1 MKAEER
7 ILVAWWFVTRWTG
20 RTERRRED
28 VERISYERR
37 RWSRTEEDEGDAGF
51 GVDPSLGPSV
61 RSFVSWVS
69 SSSST
74 SHILVSWFSLVW
86 FSSSFRRSR
95 RVICTRNEE
104 RMGRMRMIWG
114 LVNTTKEDENGDCR
128 TMQRILLE
136 RQEPEDG

>member
-20 RTERRRED
+20 TTWKVSHMNGGGD
-28 VERISYERR
+28 G
-37 RWSRTEEDEGDAGF
+37 RTEEDEGDAGF

-74 SHILVSWFSLVW
+74 SHILVSWFSSVW

-104 RMGRMRMIWG
+104 RMGRRMRMIWG